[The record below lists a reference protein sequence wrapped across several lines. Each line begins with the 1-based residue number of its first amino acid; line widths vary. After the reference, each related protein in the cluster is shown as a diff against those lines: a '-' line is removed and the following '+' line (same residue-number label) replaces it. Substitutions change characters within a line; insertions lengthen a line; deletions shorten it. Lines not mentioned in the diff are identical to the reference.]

1 MPSRQ
6 NPLYRLLNK
15 DYHES
20 FSAYTPRLQDF
31 HALVSSRLPRDWEI
45 HRNGIWFHCAQPPN
59 SLPQQG
65 WKIHVSA
72 TPANAGEVLRRVIEV
87 LFARGDTNFKFA
99 LDMSVLFLLNGKNWS
114 RGGSGKFIT
123 IYPPDNQRFLELLE
137 QVDAATTGLRG
148 PYVLSDRRYRESG
161 VVFYRFGGMWQ
172 HEVLNVKGE
181 KTPMLVGPDGS
192 DVPDERRAYPVTPTW
207 ARDPLPIEAP
217 ENPDENGTLKN
228 GRYQIGDVL
237 NFSNSGGV
245 YLGLD
250 RETGRKV
257 VIKEARPY
265 VNAMLDGSDAV
276 AMLSKEYRLLSLIA
290 DTGIAVKPI
299 DFFPEWEHWFLV
311 EEYIEGTTLGAY
323 SARHNVLLR
332 TRAKTHHY
340 DEWYRDFRKIFIDLV
355 KTLSILH
362 SRNIVFGDLS
372 TNNIMVVK
380 GGAGLKLIDFEGAY
394 EIGVD
399 QPCTLY
405 TPGFVSQK
413 RLMGSAATPED
424 DYYSLGA
431 VLLAYL
437 FPVNGLFHLEP
448 EAGARILAAIQKDT
462 RIPKTVIEQ
471 VLALL
476 QMDKAQ
482 IPSSTNLLASLNATP
497 VSVEQSARTTDT
509 REENYRIVLE
519 GIVEHICVIADY
531 SRKDRLFPAD
541 PKIFMTNP
549 LSVAYGAAGVIYAL
563 QKVAGKVPQKA
574 YDWIFSH
581 KITSESYPPGLYLGL
596 SGIAWSLLE
605 IGGVHEAERLC
616 RLAAKSRL
624 LDDSSDIFYGKAGFG
639 LANLRFFQ
647 ETGDEYYLETA
658 CETGRKLLQEA
669 RKHERGC
676 HWAADSTAPL
686 GLAHGASGIG
696 LFLLYLYLATKE
708 SKFLEMGRQA
718 LEFDLSFALETMD
731 AGLSWGHASDA
742 PSPLYPYWRY
752 GSAGVGTVLLRFY
765 NLLGGERYAGIL
777 EKIFID
783 ADRKYASFPG
793 RFIGLAGIGN
803 FLLDMHQFHPHGPYL
818 ESARKAG
825 RGLMHFK
832 VERHGIAFPG
842 DTLSRLSCD
851 YGTGSA
857 GIALFLKR
865 LIDGSPNDFMLDS
878 LFGSSLPNTVGTE
891 ELKFVGNIKESE
903 FSCLIRSAN

>member
-6 NPLYRLLNK
+6 NPLYRLLDK

-20 FSAYTPRLQDF
+20 FSTYTPRFQDF
-31 HALVSSRLPRDWEI
+31 HTLVSSMLPRDWEI
-45 HRNGIWFHCAQPPN
+45 HRNGIWFHCANPHN
-59 SLPQQG
+59 SLPRQG

-72 TPANAGEVLRRVIEV
+72 TPANASEVLRRVMEV

-123 IYPPDNQRFLELLE
+123 IYPPDNQCFLELLE
-137 QVDAATTGLRG
+137 QLDAATTGLRG

-161 VVFYRFGGMWQ
+161 VVFYRFGGMWLY
-172 HEVLNVKGE
+172 EVLNVKGE
-181 KTPMLVGPDGS
+181 KTPMLVGPDGNE
-192 DVPDERRAYPVTPTW
+192 VPDERQAYPVTPSW
-207 ARDPLPIEAP
+207 ASHPLPAETP
-217 ENPDENGTLKN
+217 ENSEEGGSLKN
-228 GRYQIGDVL
+228 GRYQIDDVL

-250 RETGRKV
+250 RQTGKKV

-276 AMLSKEYRLLSLIA
+276 AMLNKEYRLLSLIA

-311 EEYIEGTTLGAY
+311 EEYIEGTTLGSY

-332 TRAKTHHY
+332 TRAETHHY
-340 DEWYRDFRKIFIDLV
+340 DEWYRDFRKVFIDLV
-355 KTLSILH
+355 KALSILH

-372 TNNIMVVK
+372 TNNIMVVE

-394 EIGVD
+394 EMGVD

-413 RLMGSAATPED
+413 RLMGSVATPED

-448 EAGARILAAIQKDT
+448 EAGERTIAAIQKDT
-462 RIPKTVIEQ
+462 RIPKTVVDQ

-476 QMDKAQ
+476 QTGKAQ
-482 IPSSTNLLASLNATP
+482 LPSSTELLASLNTAP
-497 VSVEQSARTTDT
+497 VSVEQSTPAAEAP
-509 REENYRIVLE
+509 EENYRTVLE
-519 GIVEHICVIADY
+519 GIVEHINVIADY

-549 LSVAYGAAGVIYAL
+549 LSVAYGAAGVIYSL
-563 QKVAGKVPQKA
+563 QKVAGKVPQQA
-574 YDWIFSH
+574 YDWILSH
-581 KITSESYPPGLYLGL
+581 KITSDSYAPGLYLGL

-605 IGGVHEAERLC
+605 IGAINEAEKLC

-639 LANLRFFQ
+639 LTNLRFFQ
-647 ETGDEYYLETA
+647 ETGDEYYLEIA
-658 CETGRKLLQEA
+658 RETGRKLLTEA
-669 RKHERGC
+669 RHNERGC
-676 HWAADSTAPL
+676 HWASDSAAPL

-696 LFLLYLYLATKE
+696 LFLFYLYLATQE
-708 SKFLEMGRQA
+708 HKFLEVGQQA
-718 LEFDLSFALETMD
+718 LEFDLSFAMETMD
-731 AGLSWGHASDA
+731 SGLSWGRASDA

-752 GSAGVGTVLLRFY
+752 GSAGVGTVLLRF
-765 NLLGGERYAGIL
+765 NKLLGGERYASIL
-777 EKIFID
+777 EKISID

-793 RFIGLAGIGN
+793 QFIGLAGIGN
-803 FLLDMHQFHPHGPYL
+803 FLLDMHQFHPNGPYL

-842 DTLSRLSCD
+842 DMLSRLSCD

-865 LIDGSPNDFMLDS
+865 LIDGSSSDFMLDS
-878 LFGSSLPNTVGTE
+878 LFETGCPAAVKAGDLQFCTQPWKS
-891 ELKFVGNIKESE
+891 
-903 FSCLIRSAN
+903 